1 MGLGKN
7 LLWRALSGL
16 HRPARV
22 LPVGHRGFP
31 GRGACFRY
39 ALLLWVAVWGF
50 AASASAQYLRVV
62 AYNIEADV
70 NGNTAPNAG
79 LYTVLEAIGE
89 QSVNGIAR
97 PLDILAMEETTSNT
111 ATVTPIVTAL
121 NNYYGAGTYAMATY
135 QGTQSGSPTTG
146 NGPNALLYN
155 TQTVQL
161 LLQNGAQA
169 VGVSGTPN
177 QSSGINRQVIRYELR
192 AINAV
197 ATGNF
202 YLYVSHMKSS
212 ASGTLSVNEA
222 KRNAE
227 AQAIRAD
234 IANLPAGTSALYMGD
249 FNMDGSTE
257 AAYQT
262 LTASGTG
269 QAVDPLNNTPQNN
282 GETWDS
288 ATYQPILTESST
300 ALRYRDDIQFVTQDV
315 YSGTAAAALR
325 YVTGSYRV
333 FGNNGTTAYGKTVN
347 SSSNTSLN
355 NLSGPI
361 TAAQALSALTTA
373 SDHLP
378 VVVDYLVATPYNTWQ
393 LQHFTAAELAS
404 ATVSGDTADPD
415 GDGISNLLEYAL
427 NLDPKAANVTG
438 LPTSSLSTV
447 SGAQYLT
454 LTYTQVK
461 AAADITYVPQVS
473 GDLATWNSGASYTT
487 LVSTTN
493 NADGVTQTV
502 VVRDLTAA
510 TAANQRF
517 IRLQVT
523 RP

>member
-1 MGLGKN
+1 MGFHRN
-7 LLWRALSGL
+7 LLRRITPCL
-16 HRPARV
+16 HRPADV
-22 LPVGHRGFP
+22 PHSGAGCFP
-31 GRGACFRY
+31 GRSACFGY

-50 AASASAQYLRVV
+50 AVPASAQYLRII

-70 NGNTAPNAG
+70 NGNTTPNAG

-111 ATVTPIVTAL
+111 ATVAPIVTAL
-121 NNYYGAGTYAMATY
+121 NNYYGAGTYAMAAY

-161 LLQNGAQA
+161 VLQNGTQA

-177 QSSGINRQVIRYELR
+177 QSSGINRQVIRYEFR

-197 ATGNF
+197 ATANF

-212 ASGTLSVNEA
+212 ASGTLSVNEG

-234 IANLPAGTSALYMGD
+234 IATLPTGTSALYMGD
-249 FNMDGSTE
+249 FNMDGSAE

-269 QAVDPLNNTPQNN
+269 QAEDPLNNTPQNN
-282 GETWDS
+282 SETWNS
-288 ATYQPILTESST
+288 ATYQPILTETST
-300 ALRYRDDIQFVTQDV
+300 ALHYRDDIQFVTQDV

-325 YVTGSYRV
+325 YVAGSYRA

-378 VVVDYLVATPYNTWQ
+378 VVVDYLVSTPYNTWQ

-404 ATVSGDTADPD
+404 AAVSGDSADPD

-427 NLDPKAANVTG
+427 NLDPKAANVAG
-438 LPTSSLSTV
+438 LPTLTLSII

-454 LTYTQVK
+454 LTYTQAK
-461 AAADITYVPQVS
+461 AAADITYLPQVS
-473 GDLATWNSGASYTT
+473 GDLATWNGGASYTT
-487 LVSTTN
+487 VVSTTN

-502 VVRDLTAA
+502 VVRDLTAT

-517 IRLQVT
+517 MRLLVT